1 MDSVSD
7 RLLNDMRKL
16 LILPFI
22 LWNVV
27 LAQKPADTIVQIPIG
42 EKSLPLEGEIQLELI
57 ARKQHYKQ
65 TTDNPADVYDTSI
78 SSPKSVIFTPDGNK
92 FYVHSLEGYRTSV
105 YETGTWKKLKVIEH
119 TFGPRNNYLFK
130 GDSISVFDYE
140 YRDERD
146 EGTYNYFSGK
156 PVESC
161 LSHNGKY
168 LWVTYYR
175 RHYDK
180 NAESPSAVAIIDT
193 EKDEIVRVMPTG
205 PLPKMIACSPD
216 NRFIAVTHWGDNT
229 VGIIDISGDDVMEF
243 EYIEHCT
250 VDNRAVLDFDSD
262 KVVDRDNNCGNCL
275 RGTVFS
281 PDSRFLL
288 VGKMG
293 GSGGI
298 MIFDTNDWSSLGTV
312 RGMASNLRH
321 MVIHKDDLYIS
332 TNRTGFVQKCNW
344 KDMVKFRVEN
354 EGRTVFFKQ
363 WESATVGPGARTI
376 DISGDGNYVFSA
388 VNNAC
393 QVKAVRTSDMTVV
406 AEISADSYPVG
417 MAISP
422 DEKYLVV
429 TSQGKR
435 DKGGNSVMIF
445 SITQKK

>member
-1 MDSVSD
+1 MKKLIVFAAFSVFST
-7 RLLNDMRKL
+7 LGQ
-16 LILPFI
+16 LPT
-22 LWNVV
+22 
-27 LAQKPADTIVQIPIG
+27 DTIVHIPIG
-42 EKSLPLEGEIQLELI
+42 EKSLPLDGEIQLELV

-65 TTDNPADVYDTSI
+65 TPENIADVFDRSI
-78 SSPKSVIFTPDGNK
+78 SSPKSAVFTPDGSK
-92 FYVHSLEGYRTSV
+92 FYVHSLEGFRTSV
-105 YETGTWKKLKVIEH
+105 YETGSWKRVKVIH
-119 TFGPRNNYLFK
+119 HNFGPRNNHLFK
-130 GDSISVFDYE
+130 GDSISVFDYK
-140 YRDERD
+140 YREERE
-146 EGTYNYFSGK
+146 EGTYNHFAGK

-161 LSHNGKY
+161 LSHDGKY

-175 RHYDK
+175 RNYDK

-216 NRFIAVTHWGDNT
+216 NRFVAVTHWGDNT
-229 VGIIDISGDDVMEF
+229 VGIIDVSGDDPMEF
-243 EYIEHCT
+243 EYIEHCV
-250 VDNRAVLDFDSD
+250 VDRRAVLDFDTD
-262 KVVDRDNNCGNCL
+262 KLVDRDNNCGNCL
-275 RGTVFS
+275 RGTIFS

-298 MIFDTNDWSSLGTV
+298 MIFDTQDWSSLGTV
-312 RGMASNLRH
+312 RGMEANLRH
-321 MVIHKDDLYIS
+321 MVIHKENLYIS

-344 KDMVKFRVEN
+344 KDMVKYRVEN
-354 EGRTVFFKQ
+354 EGKVVYFKK
-363 WESATVGPGARTI
+363 WESASVGPGARTI

-393 QVKAVRTSDMTVV
+393 QVKAVRTSDMKVV

-417 MAISP
+417 MALSP

-445 SITQKK
+445 SVTQK

>member
-1 MDSVSD
+1 MKKLIVFFALSIFGALGQSVT
-7 RLLNDMRKL
+7 
-16 LILPFI
+16 
-22 LWNVV
+22 
-27 LAQKPADTIVQIPIG
+27 DTILHIPIG
-42 EKSLPLEGEIQLELI
+42 ETSFPENGEVQLELI

-65 TTDNPADVYDTSI
+65 TTKAKTDVYDRSI
-78 SSPKSVIFTPDGNK
+78 SSPKSVLFTPDGSK
-92 FYVHSLEGYRTSV
+92 FYVHSLEGFKTSV
-105 YETGTWKKLKVIEH
+105 YETGTWKRIKVIH
-119 TFGPRNNYLFK
+119 HNFGPSNNHLFK
-130 GDSISVFDYE
+130 GDSISVFDYK
-140 YRDERD
+140 YRRERE
-146 EGTYNYFSGK
+146 EGTYNHFAGK

-175 RHYDK
+175 RNYDK

-193 EKDEIVRVMPTG
+193 EKDEIIRVMPTG

-216 NRFIAVTHWGDNT
+216 NRFVAVTHWGDNT
-229 VGIIDISGDDVMEF
+229 VGIIDVSAEDPMEF
-243 EYIEHCT
+243 KYVEHCI
-250 VDNRAVLDFDSD
+250 VDRRASLNFDSD

-298 MIFDTNDWSSLGTV
+298 MIFDTQDWSPLGTV
-312 RGMASNLRH
+312 RGMEANLRH
-321 MVIHKDDLYIS
+321 MVIHKENLYIS
-332 TNRTGFVQKCNW
+332 TNRTGYVQKCNW
-344 KDMVKFRVEN
+344 KDMVKYRIEN
-354 EGRTVFFKQ
+354 EGQVVYFKN
-363 WESATVGPGARTI
+363 WESASVGPGARTI
-376 DISGDGNYVFSA
+376 DVSGNGDYVFSA

-393 QVKAVRTSDMTVV
+393 KVKAVRTSDMKVV
-406 AEISADSYPVG
+406 AEVNADSFPVG
-417 MAISP
+417 MALSP

-445 SITQKK
+445 AVTQKR